1 MSKRQPIRVDRVSD
15 VRRALSK
22 YFQANP
28 LSTTTATAEEVA
40 MKEDL
45 KECLGL
51 GSEEGKDILTERQRI
66 CIIGCLVE
74 GKTEAQLAQ
83 ELNIKQQSINANV
96 RAGVKRLADYLYT
109 GKVVERVFEPGES
122 EEVARLF
129 LEGKTPKE
137 IACILNKR
145 TQSIRN
151 KIKQL
156 RAKGKLPQP
165 KHKRREG

>member
-28 LSTTTATAEEVA
+28 LSTSIDTAEDVA
-40 MKEDL
+40 LREDL

-51 GSEEGKDILTERQRI
+51 GSEKGKDILTERQRI

-96 RAGVKRLADYLYT
+96 RLPTNA
-109 GKVVERVFEPGES
+109 
-122 EEVARLF
+122 EE
-129 LEGKTPKE
+129 
-137 IACILNKR
+137 
-145 TQSIRN
+145 
-151 KIKQL
+151 
-156 RAKGKLPQP
+156 
-165 KHKRREG
+165 

>member
-1 MSKRQPIRVDRVSD
+1 MKSRQPVRIDRVSD

-22 YFQANP
+22 YFQSKP
-28 LSTTTATAEEVA
+28 LNSDTDTAEEVA
-40 MKEDL
+40 LREDL
-45 KECLGL
+45 RACLGL
-51 GSEEGKDILTERQRI
+51 DGKHKDILTERQRI

-83 ELNIKQQSINANV
+83 ELQIKQQSINANV

-137 IACILNKR
+137 IATLLDKR

-156 RAKGKLPQP
+156 RAKGKLPGP
-165 KHKRREG
+165 RHKKEG

>member
-15 VRRALSK
+15 VRRALSR

-28 LSTTTATAEEVA
+28 LSTSIDTAEDVA
-40 MKEDL
+40 LREDL

-51 GSEEGKDILTERQRI
+51 GSEKGKDILTERQRI

-109 GKVVERVFEPGES
+109 GKVVKRVFEPGES

-129 LEGKTPKE
+129 LEGKRPKE
-137 IACILNKR
+137 IASILDKR

-156 RAKGKLPQP
+156 RAKGKLPKPQ
-165 KHKRREG
+165 HKKEG